1 LTAVVLLDT
10 HVWLW
15 WLSSPDL
22 LSAAARKAIDG
33 AVATDGV
40 GISAISAWEV
50 TLLVHRGRLRLGL
63 PVEDWIARS
72 EALPFIRFVPVDNAI
87 AVRAVNFPDPCHS
100 DPADRLIAAT
110 ALLRGLPVVS
120 KDDKL
125 HALPSIRSI
134 W

>member
-1 LTAVVLLDT
+1 MVLLDT

-22 LSAAARKAIDG
+22 LSPPARAAIDG
-33 AVATDGV
+33 AAATGAV
-40 GISAISAWEV
+40 LISTISAWEV
-50 TLLVHRGRLRLGL
+50 TLLVQKGRLRFSL
-63 PVEDWIARS
+63 PVEDWISRT
-72 EALPFIRFVPVDNAI
+72 EALPFVRLVPVDAAI
-87 AVRAVNFPDPCHS
+87 AVRAVNFPAPCHS

-110 ALLRGLPVVS
+110 ALLRGLPLVS

-125 HALPSIRSI
+125 HALPSIKCV

>member
-1 LTAVVLLDT
+1 MVLLDT

-15 WLSSPDL
+15 WLSAPDQLSP
-22 LSAAARKAIDG
+22 AARTSIDG
-33 AVATDGV
+33 AASKAAVC
-40 GISAISAWEV
+40 ISAISVWEV
-50 TLLVHRGRLRLGL
+50 TLLVHKGRLRLSL
-63 PVEDWIARS
+63 PVEDWISRS
-72 EALPFIRFVPVDNAI
+72 EALPFIRFLPVDNAI

-110 ALLRGLPVVS
+110 ALLRGLPLVS

-125 HALPSIRSI
+125 HALPSIKCL